1 MIRMRLLSLGFA
13 LLATTA
19 ASAATDV
26 ALLERG
32 CLECHNDTRRGALP
46 ILEGQHADYLALELR
61 HFREQHRHA
70 WPMSTIANG
79 LNEAESQALA
89 RRLAALPWRETA
101 APRRNEL
108 QIAAGAALVAR
119 FECASCH
126 GSEFAGAGVVPRTAG
141 QRAVYLER
149 QLRAFA
155 AGTRHHPPT
164 GTGARMHSL
173 DAREA
178 AAVAH
183 FLASLAPGAVTAVE
197 FAWLAGHWCGTADG
211 TESEEYWLASR
222 GGMLLGLHRDLD
234 QGRAS
239 GFEFMRIVHDAGSAT
254 LYAQVSGRTPATA
267 FTLAEYGPRRAVFA
281 NPDHDYPKRVTYER
295 RDPNTL
301 VASIDGGP
309 GTEATRWTWTKACA
323 GAPTPTP

>member
-1 MIRMRLLSLGFA
+1 MRLLSLGFA

-89 RRLAALPWRETA
+89 RRLAAMPWRARPA
-101 APRRNEL
+101 APRDERRVAE
-108 QIAAGAALVAR
+108 GAALVVR

-126 GSEFAGAGVVPRTAG
+126 GSEFTGAGVVPRTAG
-141 QRAVYLER
+141 QRAAYLER

-155 AGTRHHPPT
+155 AGERYHPPT

-173 DAREA
+173 DAKEA
-178 AAVAH
+178 AAVAQ
-183 FLASLAPGAVTAVE
+183 FLAALSPSAATGVD
-197 FAWLAGHWCGTADG
+197 FAWLAGLWCGSADG
-211 TESEEYWLASR
+211 TDSEEYWTAPR
-222 GGMLLGLHRDLD
+222 GGLLLGMHRDLD
-234 QGRAS
+234 QGRVS
-239 GFEFMRIVHDAGSAT
+239 GFEFMRIAYDAGSAT
-254 LYAQVSGRTPATA
+254 LFAQPGGRAPATA
-267 FTLAEYGPRRAVFA
+267 FTLSEYGPGRAVFA
-281 NPDHDYPKRVTYER
+281 NPDHDHPKRVSYER
-295 RDPNTL
+295 RDENTL
-301 VASIDGGP
+301 FASIDGGP